1 MRRVDSDPSFVSEVI
16 EMTTDSPRLVLD
28 TNVCLDL
35 FVFGDPQVTVLDAAL
50 RAGQA
55 VAITR
60 EDCRAEWLR
69 VLSYPQF
76 GFDEATQ
83 VGHAAAFDARIV
95 CLRQTE
101 LIVRPD
107 VRLPRCA
114 DPDDQMFLELALL
127 GRATTLVTRDDA
139 LLALAK
145 RTRREGLFAIL
156 TPQAWSDS
164 HAATF
169 DHGLD

>member
-1 MRRVDSDPSFVSEVI
+1 
-16 EMTTDSPRLVLD
+16 MTAGPPRLVLD
-28 TNVCLDL
+28 TNICLDL
-35 FVFGDPQVTVLDAAL
+35 FVFGDLHVAALDTAL

-69 VLSYPQF
+69 VLSYPQL
-76 GFDEATQ
+76 GLDETTRAR
-83 VGHAAAFDARIV
+83 HAVAFDARIV
-95 CLRQTE
+95 CLRTTE
-101 LIVRPD
+101 LIARPD

-114 DPDDQMFLELALL
+114 DPDDQMFLELALQ
-127 GRATTLVTRDDA
+127 GRATALITRDDA

-156 TPQAWSDS
+156 APQAWSGS
-164 HAATF
+164 HTANY
-169 DHGLD
+169 

>member
-1 MRRVDSDPSFVSEVI
+1 MTPDPA
-16 EMTTDSPRLVLD
+16 RLVLD

-35 FVFGDPQVTVLDAAL
+35 FVFGDRQAAVLDAAL

-69 VLSYPQF
+69 VLSYAQL
-76 GFDEATQ
+76 GFDETTRTR
-83 VGHAAAFDARIV
+83 HAAAFDARIV
-95 CLRQTE
+95 CLRTTD
-101 LIVRPD
+101 LIARPD

-114 DPDDQMFLELALL
+114 DPDDQMFLELALQ
-127 GRATTLVTRDDA
+127 GRATALITRDDA

-145 RTRREGLFAIL
+145 RTRREGLFEIL
-156 TPQAWSDS
+156 TPKAWSDS
-164 HAATF
+164 RIANS
-169 DHGLD
+169 